1 MFLGR
6 NFWTRNAKKP
16 IKDPKYSDYSLVSN
30 KNFNQKMA
38 LGVGAQAPVTWAK
51 KAWNLPHSSHKKRH
65 PKLSIKKSQ
74 LEDLPHFWGFEQLS
88 SSIAWQVMVLQSGTK
103 IVANA
108 GSQSVSISY
117 TSSQRVT
124 EKQKSI
130 KLLID
135 NW

>member
-1 MFLGR
+1 
-6 NFWTRNAKKP
+6 
-16 IKDPKYSDYSLVSN
+16 
-30 KNFNQKMA
+30 
-38 LGVGAQAPVTWAK
+38 
-51 KAWNLPHSSHKKRH
+51 
-65 PKLSIKKSQ
+65 
-74 LEDLPHFWGFEQLS
+74 
-88 SSIAWQVMVLQSGTK
+88 MVLQSGTK

-135 NW
+135 N